1 MPLARSSARR
11 LAPRALPLAAAALLA
26 PALAAQ
32 RRPAVPLPAPGA
44 YFQQRADY
52 RITARLD
59 DSTGVLV
66 ASAQLAYTNASRDTL
81 RELWV
86 HQHLNAFRP
95 ASLWSTVDEREGR
108 TRFQKLEEPAF
119 AYERFTAP
127 PTVRGVAARVEYP
140 GAPDSTV
147 VRLVPAR
154 PIAPG
159 ERVQV
164 AFAWEARLS
173 TVPRRQGRKG
183 RHHDFAQWYPKVAV
197 YDRGG
202 WQPNALQPAGEFYGE
217 FGDFTVTLDVAA
229 DQVCGATGVPVEGD
243 PGWGAANRG
252 SVAPVTQAR
261 AYGAVALPKGP
272 AAAPGRKRVTFHA
285 TDVHHFAFSCDP
297 EYRYEGGAYVRPA
310 GAPRM
315 RFRTW
320 DTVAV
325 HVLYRPG
332 DDTTWGRGV
341 AVRRTIDALAWLESL
356 YGPYGYPQVTNLH
369 RLDGG
374 GTEFP
379 MMMMN
384 GGPGAG
390 LILHELGHIYTYG
403 MLANNEWKSGW
414 MDEGF
419 TSYQESMRAGDT
431 RADSAV
437 ARRARDPRAMAA
449 ATPDTVARVWEAAF
463 AGPRARPMGTNAKDF
478 ANFMQYNVMVYL
490 RAEQMYGQLRD
501 AIGDTAF
508 RAFTRDYY
516 ATNAFRHVEAAD
528 MRAAAERA
536 AGRPLDW
543 FFAQWVDSTGVQ
555 RYRLADHAVRRDG
568 DEWVTSVQLVR
579 EGRYRHPMPVGVRTA
594 SGWTLVRGDPLRDTQ
609 RLELRTPERPD
620 LVALDPLGT
629 TEDLFSSSQRWTP
642 PSP

>member
-1 MPLARSSARR
+1 MPIGR
-11 LAPRALPLAAAALLA
+11 PA
-26 PALAAQ
+26 PA
-32 RRPAVPLPAPGA
+32 PLPTPGA

-52 RITARLD
+52 RIDARLD
-59 DSTGVLV
+59 DTTGVLV
-66 ASAQLAYTNASRDTL
+66 ARATLAYTNASRDTL
-81 RELWV
+81 RALYV

-95 ASLWSTVDEREGR
+95 ASLWSDVDTRERR
-108 TRFQKLEEPAF
+108 TRFQALAEPDY
-119 AYERFTAP
+119 AYERFTAA
-127 PTVRGVAARVEYP
+127 PTVRGRAVRVEYP

-147 VRLVPAR
+147 ARLVLDR

-159 ERVQV
+159 ERVTV
-164 AFAWEARLS
+164 GFAWEARLS

-217 FGDFTVTLDVAA
+217 FGDFTVTLDVAT
-229 DQVCGATGVPVEGD
+229 DQVCGASGVPVAGD
-243 PGWGAANRG
+243 PGWGGANRG
-252 SVAPVTQAR
+252 STAPLTQGA
-261 AYGAVALPKGP
+261 AYGPVMLPKGP
-272 AAAPGRKRVTFHA
+272 APAPGRKRITFA
-285 TDVHHFAFSCDP
+285 AKDVHHFAFSCDP
-297 EYRYEGGAYVRPA
+297 EYRYEGGTYVRPA

-332 DDTTWGRGV
+332 DDTTWGRGKV
-341 AVRRTIDALAWLESL
+341 VQRTKDALAWLESL
-356 YGPYGYPQVTNLH
+356 YGPYGYPAVTNLH

-379 MMMMN
+379 MLMMD
-384 GGPGAG
+384 GGPDFG
-390 LILHELGHIYTYG
+390 LILHEFGHIYTYG
-403 MLANNEWKSGW
+403 IVANNEWKSGW

-419 TSYQESMRAGDT
+419 TSYQTSMRLGGAKPE
-431 RADSAV
+431 V
-437 ARRARDPRAMAA
+437 AAAKLAADPRWLAP
-449 ATPDTVARVWEAAF
+449 ATNDTVARALEARF
-463 AGPRARPMGTNAKDF
+463 AGPTAKPMGTNAKDF

-508 RAFTRDYY
+508 RAFLRDYY
-516 ATNAFRHVEAAD
+516 ATNAFRHVERAD
-528 MRAAAERA
+528 MQAAAERA
-536 AGRPLDW
+536 ARRPLEW

-555 RYRLADHAVRRDG
+555 KYRLAEHAVRQDG
-568 DEWVTSVQLVR
+568 GEWVTTVQLVR

-594 SGWTLVRGDPLRDTQ
+594 SEWSFVRGDPALDAQ
-609 RLELRTPERPD
+609 RLTIRTRERPE
-620 LVALDPLGT
+620 LVALDPHGL
-629 TEDLFSSSQRWTP
+629 TEDLGAPTQRWTP
-642 PSP
+642 PAP